1 MSACNLCILSVS
13 HEWCASL
20 FTAVLLIRTGDA
32 VLSLGRLC
40 VCGGGV
46 CVTVIC
52 NIMQYPTTPTEL
64 PVGTLWE
71 DGLGVAI

>member
-1 MSACNLCILSVS
+1 MSACNLCMLLVS

-20 FTAVLLIRTGDA
+20 FTTVLLIRTGDA

-40 VCGGGV
+40 VWG